1 MNLQPPAGWEYPT
14 RHRILSAL
22 MKIIHKY
29 IFTEMAKVFLIST
42 LFLTMML
49 FLDKVLFL
57 TELIINRGVTF
68 VEVFKMML
76 FISPVFLAVTIP
88 ISVLLGA
95 VVTFNQLSAD
105 NEITVMK
112 SCGWSFMN
120 LMRPVLLFSFVA
132 YLIVNSIIFYLMP
145 LSNQAFKKMIFE
157 IIQTRANI
165 DIKPHVFNREFKD
178 MVLYVDDKQDNTH
191 LYGIF
196 IADTS
201 TPGSSKIILS
211 KEGVIVSDPAALKI
225 QLQLKSGTIH
235 DKSKEGTHYQLMK
248 FDQYDLTLDLPSSK
262 QLEEKG
268 ILKKHEL
275 SAGELMK
282 KITKLKD
289 IGNTAYYE
297 EVELSKKFSLP
308 FTCLLF
314 GLIGAPLGIRSSRSG
329 KSGGFLMA
337 VLIIM
342 LYYIG
347 MVTAQNFG
355 KTGEINPLLSVWI
368 PNFIL
373 MVLAI
378 YLSYKTQKEIPFSIL
393 DHLINLT
400 ISVKGWFVRG
410 ISKKFREAP

>member
-1 MNLQPPAGWEYPT
+1 
-14 RHRILSAL
+14 

-29 IFTEMAKVFLIST
+29 IFTEITKIFLIST

-57 TELIINRGVTF
+57 TELIISRGVTF
-68 VEVFKMML
+68 IEVLKMML
-76 FISPVFLAVTIP
+76 FISPAFLAITIP

-95 VVTFNQLSAD
+95 VVTFNQLSVD
-105 NEITVMK
+105 NELVVMK

-132 YLIVNSIIFYLMP
+132 YLITNSIIFYLIP
-145 LSNQAFKKMIFE
+145 LGNESFKKMIFE

-178 MVLYVDDKQDNTH
+178 MVLYVNDKKDNAH
-191 LYGIF
+191 FSGIF

-201 TPGSSKIILS
+201 SSGSSKIILS
-211 KEGVIVSDPAALKI
+211 EEGVIVSDPAALKI

-235 DKSKEGTHYQLMK
+235 DKSKEGTHYQLIK
-248 FDQYDLTLDLPSSK
+248 FDRYDLTLDLPSSS
-262 QLEEKG
+262 QLEKKG
-268 ILKKHEL
+268 ILKTREL
-275 SAGELMK
+275 SLGALLK
-282 KITKLKD
+282 KIRDLKAS
-289 IGNTAYYE
+289 GATAYYE

-337 VLIIM
+337 ILVIM

-355 KTGEINPLLSVWI
+355 KSGEINPLLSVWI

-373 MVLAI
+373 MILAI
-378 YLSYKTQKEIPFSIL
+378 YLSYKTQKETPFSIL
-393 DHLINLT
+393 DRFIRLI
-400 ISVKGWFVRG
+400 ISVKNLLTRG
-410 ISKKFREAP
+410 ILKKI